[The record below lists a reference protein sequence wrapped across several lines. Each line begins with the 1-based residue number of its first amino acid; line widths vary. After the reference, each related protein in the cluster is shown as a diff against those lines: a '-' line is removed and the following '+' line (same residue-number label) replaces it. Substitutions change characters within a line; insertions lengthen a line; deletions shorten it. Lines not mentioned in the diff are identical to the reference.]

1 MENIVVNLS
10 KIGWTVGIL
19 STFFLI
25 GKLLN
30 RGVEKFGI
38 KNNFSSDRIVRAKRL
53 IDSFLAICF
62 FTLMTLI
69 WGFHLKEF
77 FVVAATIFTILG
89 TALFASW
96 SNLSNISSGLILFF
110 SYRLKVGDRVLINI
124 GDHKLEGTIK
134 EMRLFYLEVENDNG
148 DIVMYPNNL
157 MIHQIVVVM
166 KK

>member
-1 MENIVVNLS
+1 MESIVISLS
-10 KIGWTVGIL
+10 KFGWTVGIL
-19 STFFLI
+19 SIFILI

-30 RGVEKFGI
+30 RGVDKFGRR
-38 KNNFSSDRIVRAKRL
+38 NNFTTDRTVRAKRL
-53 IDSFLAICF
+53 IDSFLAVCS
-62 FTLMTLI
+62 FTLLTLI

-77 FVVAATIFTILG
+77 FVVAATVFTILG

-110 SYRLKVGDRVLINI
+110 SYKLKVGDRVMINI

-134 EMRLFYLEVENDNG
+134 EMRLFYVEVENDNENV
-148 DIVMYPNNL
+148 VMYPNNM
-157 MIHQIVVVM
+157 MIHQIVVIL